1 MTALASLVPDSD
13 LERTLREAVA
23 ALQRGQM
30 EEAEEHLCRALEL
43 RPTGRDALF
52 HYAGVMLRR
61 KTPAKAL
68 AAYERALLASS
79 QDAQLYVDQAN
90 LFGATGQLE
99 RALES
104 YCSAARLR
112 PGDANIHHG
121 LGLVLYSL
129 RRMSEAAQCHAEA
142 IRLRPVF
149 VDALNDHGIAVYA
162 LGRFE
167 EAIASYDAAIRLR
180 PQYAQTHYNR
190 ANALC
195 ELQRYAEAVAGYQE
209 AIARGMQ
216 SAELLN
222 NIGVAL
228 QHLGRAAEAFGY
240 LRTAVEMSPEY
251 AEAWYNQGLALA
263 KLYLYAQAIASH
275 ERACALR
282 PRYIE
287 ALVSRGNALME
298 LRRPADAL
306 PLFEQALEIEPRF
319 PWLRGFWLYAR
330 VHLGEWADWEE
341 EVRRLA
347 DEVAAGA
354 EVAMPLVV
362 TALLD
367 SPPLQRS
374 AAQAWVA
381 AKRLEPQAPVRIE
394 PPRGAA
400 RIRVGYFSAD
410 FHTHPVAILSARML
424 ELHDRGRFE
433 VFAFSFGPNVE
444 DPMRR
449 RLQSACEHFVDVRM
463 KNEEEIV
470 ELARSSGLDVAVD
483 LLGFTARQ
491 RPGVFARRAAPVQV
505 SYLGYAGTLGAAFMD
520 YLIADRAVIPED
532 MRDYYTEKVVYLPHC
547 FQVNDNTRSI
557 AERLFTR
564 GELGLPDD
572 AFVFCCFNNIYKIQ
586 PAIFGS
592 WMRILRRTP
601 RSVLWLAGAG
611 ERAQANLAA
620 EAYRRGID
628 PERIIFA
635 PRMPRMDEHLARHR
649 AADLFLDTL
658 PFNAHTTASDALW
671 AGLPLLT
678 VAGNSYA
685 GRVASSLLRALGLEE
700 LITQSAEEYEEMAV
714 ALAADRPRL
723 ADVRARLERARRTMP
738 LFDTAGFTRV
748 MESAYRTMIERC
760 RAGLPPDHLDIPAER

>member
-1 MTALASLVPDSD
+1 MTALATLVPDSD
-13 LERTLREAVA
+13 LAGAMREAIA
-23 ALQRGQM
+23 ALQHGRL
-30 EEAEEHLCRALEL
+30 EEAEKHLCRALEL
-43 RPTGRDALF
+43 RPTERDALF

-79 QDAQLYVDQAN
+79 QEAQLCVDQAN
-90 LFGATGQLE
+90 LFGAIGQLE

-104 YCSAARLR
+104 YRSAARLR
-112 PGDANIHHG
+112 PSDASIKHG
-121 LGLVLYSL
+121 MGLVLYSL
-129 RRMSEAAQCHAEA
+129 QRMSEAAQCHAEA
-142 IRLRPVF
+142 IRLQPDF
-149 VDALNDHGIAVYA
+149 VEALNDHGIAMYA
-162 LGRFE
+162 LGHAE
-167 EAIASYDAAIRLR
+167 EAIASYDTAIRLR

-195 ELQRYAEAVAGYQE
+195 ELRRYAEAVAGYQV
-209 AIARGMQ
+209 AIERGMQ
-216 SAELLN
+216 SPELLN
-222 NIGVAL
+222 NMGVAL
-228 QHLGRAAEAFGY
+228 QQLGRPAEAFGY
-240 LRTAVEMSPEY
+240 LRTAVQMRPEY
-251 AEAWYNQGLALA
+251 AEAWYNQGLALG
-263 KLYLYAQAIASH
+263 KLYLYAEAIASH

-287 ALVSRGNALME
+287 ALVSRGNALLE

-306 PLFEQALEIEPRF
+306 PLFEEALEIDPRF
-319 PWLRGFWLYAR
+319 PWLRGSWLYAR
-330 VHLGEWADWEE
+330 LHLCEWADWEE
-341 EVRRLA
+341 EMRRLA

-362 TALLD
+362 TSLFD
-367 SPPLQRS
+367 SPPLQRG

-381 AKRLEPQAPVRIE
+381 ANRLDRQPPVRIG
-394 PPRGAA
+394 PSPARA

-424 ELHDRGRFE
+424 ELHDRSRFE

-449 RLQSACEHFVDVRM
+449 RLQAACEHFVDVRR
-463 KNEEEIV
+463 KNDEEIA

-491 RPGVFARRAAPVQV
+491 NPGIFARRAAPVQV
-505 SYLGYAGTLGAAFMD
+505 SYLGYPGTLGAAWMD

-532 MRDYYTEKVVYLPHC
+532 RRAGYTEKVVYLPHC
-547 FQVNDNTRSI
+547 FQVNDNTRAI
-557 AERLFTR
+557 AERLFAR

-572 AFVFCCFNNIYKIQ
+572 AFVFCCFNNVYKIQ

-592 WMRILRRTP
+592 WMRILRRVP
-601 RSVLWLAGAG
+601 QSVLWLAGTG
-611 ERAQANLAA
+611 ERAQVNLSA
-620 EAYRRGID
+620 EAQRRGID
-628 PERIIFA
+628 PARMIFA
-635 PRMPRMDEHLARHR
+635 PRMSRMDEHLARHR

-658 PFNAHTTASDALW
+658 PFNAHTTATDALW

-678 VAGNSYA
+678 RAGNSYA
-685 GRVASSLLRALGLEE
+685 GRVASSLLSALGLEE
-700 LITQSAEEYEEMAV
+700 LITHSAEEYEDMAV

-723 ADVRARLERARRTMP
+723 ADIRARLERARRTTP
-738 LFDTAGFTRV
+738 LFDTAGFTRI
-748 MESAYRTMIERC
+748 MESAYRTMVERC
-760 RAGLPPDHLDIPAER
+760 RAGLPPDHLDIPGEG